1 MTKAKII
8 EAFVAMPENRFD
20 ENETQLERLFL
31 LDKIEQGEEDVKAG
45 RAHTNEEMKE
55 IIKPWFISPG
65 QTPQPTTCRIC

>member
-8 EAFVAMPENRFD
+8 EAIVAMPENRFD

-31 LDKIEQGEEDVKAG
+31 LDKIEQGEEDVKGG
-45 RAHTNEEMKE
+45 RVHTNEEMKE
-55 IIKPWFISPG
+55 IIKSWFTSPG